1 MVVYTYNIPT
11 PSKNSSVISLDELSG
26 GRWSSEMTDGRRPDG
41 SYGPEYGPVPRELEY
56 ALYHQLPS
64 RSRRRSPWPLHH
76 GDYPWRLP
84 EQRFRR
90 PFERSSSCIWPTH
103 VVLRHPLQPYTPFQI
118 HHVHDSSSSGATLNP
133 RHRREDTGLTD
144 EEFREAMDQLRK
156 QEYRPPD
163 PQKKQQGGRGILRTR
178 SATPPSTTEEEKACT
193 VCLETFL
200 PGEQVAITPCNHM
213 FHQGCIAPWVKG
225 HGNCPVCRFALCER
239 RNPADAANE
248 DGGMDLELLAMVR
261 AMEEAFSRFR
271 LFSDSTPHY
280 H

>member
-1 MVVYTYNIPT
+1 MFIFAS
-11 PSKNSSVISLDELSG
+11 SKPCFWILI
-26 GRWSSEMTDGRRPDG
+26 
-41 SYGPEYGPVPRELEY
+41 
-56 ALYHQLPS
+56 Q
-64 RSRRRSPWPLHH
+64 
-76 GDYPWRLP
+76 DYPWRLS
-84 EQRFRR
+84 EQRFGRR
-90 PFERSSSCIWPTH
+90 PFERSSSRYNSKDSSVCLLNLNFRCIKFLTLELDTIITRSVWPTD

-118 HHVHDSSSSGATLNP
+118 HHVHDSSGSGATLNP
-133 RHRREDTGLTD
+133 RRSQEDTGLTD
-144 EEFREAMDQLRK
+144 EEFRKAMDQLRK

-163 PQKKQQGGRGILRTR
+163 PQKKQGDSGGGRGILRTR
-178 SATPPSTTEEEKACT
+178 SAAPPATTEEKACT

-225 HGNCPVCRFALCER
+225 HGNCPVCRFVLCER
-239 RNPADAANE
+239 RNPATADAANE

-261 AMEEAFSRFR
+261 TMEEAFSRFR

>member
-1 MVVYTYNIPT
+1 
-11 PSKNSSVISLDELSG
+11 
-26 GRWSSEMTDGRRPDG
+26 
-41 SYGPEYGPVPRELEY
+41 
-56 ALYHQLPS
+56 
-64 RSRRRSPWPLHH
+64 
-76 GDYPWRLP
+76 
-84 EQRFRR
+84 
-90 PFERSSSCIWPTH
+90 
-103 VVLRHPLQPYTPFQI
+103 
-118 HHVHDSSSSGATLNP
+118 
-133 RHRREDTGLTD
+133 
-144 EEFREAMDQLRK
+144 MDQLRK

-239 RNPADAANE
+239 RNPADATNE

>member
-1 MVVYTYNIPT
+1 MI
-11 PSKNSSVISLDELSG
+11 
-26 GRWSSEMTDGRRPDG
+26 
-41 SYGPEYGPVPRELEY
+41 
-56 ALYHQLPS
+56 Q
-64 RSRRRSPWPLHH
+64 
-76 GDYPWRLP
+76 DYPWRLP
-84 EQRFRR
+84 EQRFTRR
-90 PFERSSSCIWPTH
+90 PFERSSSWYSSKDSSVCLLNLSFRCIKFWTLELDTIITRSIWPTD

-133 RHRREDTGLTD
+133 RQRREDTGLTD
-144 EEFREAMDQLRK
+144 EEFREAMNQLRK

-163 PQKKQQGGRGILRTR
+163 PQKQQGGRGILRTR